1 MPYIGKSPSV
11 GLRTR
16 YNYTATA
23 GQTSFSGADNSN
35 VTLTYTDTNYTDV
48 YLNGVM
54 LKAVTDYASTTGT
67 SIVLVSGAA
76 VDDILEV
83 VVYDAF
89 SVADTVSAV
98 DGGAFAS
105 NVSFGADIS
114 SSTLGTSNFRAG
126 VNAGNSIESGGNY
139 NVVVGDEAGT
149 AITTGDDNVAI
160 GFEALKAEDTT
171 KGATAV
177 GYRALLQQNL
187 GSDGYNVA
195 VGHSAGISNTTGV
208 SNTFIGGF
216 SAGSATVTGASNTA
230 VGRNSLYALTSGTQ
244 NVAIGALAGDAITT
258 GSYNVAL
265 GKSALENNTTASNN
279 TAVGHQAGYANTTG
293 ADNVAV
299 GYLSLSTETGGQN
312 NVAVGRSAL
321 ENQVNS
327 SGNIY
332 NTAVGAKAGRQITT
346 GIENVLIGGLAG
358 DALTDADF
366 NIAIGVESLGSDTR
380 GSKSVA
386 IGGGA
391 LNAQNFT
398 SATDT
403 HNIAIGF
410 HAGNDITTGV
420 KNTIVGG
427 IAGDNITTGIENV
440 VVGYNSMNA
449 TTGDSN
455 IIVGS
460 NSSNSSTTVNT
471 EYVIGRAASG
481 SGTNTFTIG
490 RGDTDVQIN
499 LDGSDTS
506 WSATSD
512 ERLKHNINP
521 LSVGLDFIDELRPV
535 TYEWKEKK
543 DIDPSLGRY
552 YEENSTEPCR
562 GDGGIHYGLIAQEVK
577 TVIDK
582 YSLTGRHN
590 IWKEG
595 VGGFQVVG
603 LGNVM
608 PMLIKAVQELSAK
621 NDALESK
628 NDALE
633 ARITAL
639 EA

>member
-1 MPYIGKSPSV
+1 MSKARTLANLISDNAELADGQISVAEVVGAAPTASPTFT
-11 GLRTR
+11 G
-16 YNYTATA
+16 TATVN
-23 GQTSFSGADNSN
+23 GN
-35 VTLTYTDTNYTDV
+35 V
-48 YLNGVM
+48 
-54 LKAVTDYASTTGT
+54 S
-67 SIVLVSGAA
+67 
-76 VDDILEV
+76 
-83 VVYDAF
+83 
-89 SVADTVSAV
+89 V
-98 DGGAFAS
+98 DGGTIKL
-105 NVSFGADIS
+105 D
-114 SSTLGTSNFRAG
+114 
-126 VNAGNSIESGGNY
+126 GNY
-139 NVVVGDEAGT
+139 PNGTNNVALGDTALDSLTSGTYNTAIGANAGT
-149 AITTGDDNVAI
+149 AITTG
-160 GFEALKAEDTT
+160 T
-171 KGATAV
+171 
-177 GYRALLQQNL
+177 R
-187 GSDGYNVA
+187 
-195 VGHSAGISNTTGV
+195 NT
-208 SNTFIGGF
+208 
-216 SAGSATVTGASNTA
+216 
-230 VGRNSLYALTSGTQ
+230 
-244 NVAIGALAGDAITT
+244 
-258 GSYNVAL
+258 
-265 GKSALENNTTASNN
+265 
-279 TAVGHQAGYANTTG
+279 
-293 ADNVAV
+293 
-299 GYLSLSTETGGQN
+299 
-312 NVAVGRSAL
+312 
-321 ENQVNS
+321 
-327 SGNIY
+327 
-332 NTAVGAKAGRQITT
+332 
-346 GIENVLIGGLAG
+346 LIGGIAG
-358 DALTDADF
+358 DALTTGGD
-366 NIAIGVESLGSDTR
+366 NTVLGYNALTSDTL

-386 IGGGA
+386 IGRSV
-391 LNAQNFT
+391 LSSQNFT

-403 HNIAIGF
+403 YNTAVGYG
-410 HAGNDITTGV
+410 AGGQVTTGI
-420 KNTIVGG
+420 KNTLIGG

-449 TTGDSN
+449 VSGDSN

-621 NDALESK
+621 NDALE
-628 NDALE
+628 
-633 ARITAL
+633 ARIATL
-639 EA
+639 EG